1 MAKHKHMSQ
10 TNSTIDQK
18 KSKQAPTNSKEMAH
32 KPQKTS
38 RVFLILLIIVVL
50 AAVTTIAIGLH
61 LAQPLNPQAKEL
73 VKIVIPKGRSV
84 TQVANLLQE
93 KKIIKSSLVF
103 KIYCRLNQDRYQ
115 IQAGSFE
122 LSPSMDLAAILRTL
136 SEGADDIWITFP
148 EGLRREEIAQSL
160 SEYGLQSYNEQEFL
174 SLTVGLEGQLFPDTY
189 LVPKEITTQNIV
201 NLMQDTFNK
210 RITSLQSDIQQSQYT
225 LNQILTMASLLER
238 EARGLEE
245 MKLVSGVLWKRLE
258 KGMPLQVD
266 ATLQY
271 AMGYDESTQSWWSA
285 PLAGNKQ
292 FDSKFNTYLNPGLPP
307 HPICNPGLD
316 AITAALRPAQS
327 EYWYYLHDPQ
337 GQIHFGRT
345 LEEHNQNVNQY
356 LR

>member
-1 MAKHKHMSQ
+1 MLK
-10 TNSTIDQK
+10 TNSAASQK
-18 KSKQAPTNSKEMAH
+18 KSSQPQVNSEKMVL

-38 RVFLILLIIVVL
+38 RIFLILLVMIVLV
-50 AAVTTIAIGLH
+50 AVSIIAIGLH
-61 LAQPLNPQAKEL
+61 LTQPVNPQTQQL

-84 TQVANLLQE
+84 TQVGNLLQE
-93 KKIIKSSLVF
+93 KEIIKSSLMF
-103 KIYCRLNQDRYQ
+103 KIYYRLNQDQYQ

-122 LSPSMDLAAILRTL
+122 LSPSMDLPTILGTL
-136 SEGADDIWITFP
+136 SEGADDIWITLP

-160 SEYGLQSYNEQEFL
+160 NEYSLRSYDEQEFL

-189 LVPKEITTQNIV
+189 LVAREVSTQNIV
-201 NLMQDTFNK
+201 NLMQDTFDK
-210 RITSLQSDIQQSQYT
+210 KITSLQPEIKKSQYT
-225 LNQILTMASLLER
+225 LNEFLTMASLLER

-258 KGMPLQVD
+258 NGMPLQVD

-271 AMGYDESTQSWWSA
+271 ATGYDESTQSWWST
-285 PLAGNKQ
+285 PLVENKQ
-292 FDSKFNTYLNPGLPP
+292 IDSKFNTYLNPGLPP

-316 AITAALRPAQS
+316 AITAALHPTQS
-327 EYWYYLHDPQ
+327 DYWYYLHDSQ

>member
-1 MAKHKHMSQ
+1 MLQ
-10 TNSTIDQK
+10 TNSTTDQK
-18 KSKQAPTNSKEMAH
+18 KSKPTQADFKKMTH
-32 KPQKTS
+32 KPQK
-38 RVFLILLIIVVL
+38 RLRIFLILLIATMSVATIM
-50 AAVTTIAIGLH
+50 AVIGLH
-61 LAQPLNPQAKEL
+61 LAQPINPQAKEL
-73 VKIVIPKGRSV
+73 IKIVIPKGSSV
-84 TQVANLLQE
+84 TQVGHLLQE
-93 KKIIKSSLVF
+93 KKIIKNSLMF
-103 KIYCRLNQDRYQ
+103 KIYYRLNRDQYQ

-122 LSPSMDLAAILRTL
+122 LSPSMDLATILSTL
-136 SEGADDIWITFP
+136 SAGADDIWVTIP

-160 SEYGLQSYNEQEFL
+160 NEYSLLSYDEQEFL
-174 SLTVGLEGQLFPDTY
+174 SLTVGFEGQLFPDTY
-189 LVPKEITTQNIV
+189 LVPREILTQNIV
-201 NLMQDTFNK
+201 NLMRDTFDK
-210 RITSLQSDIQQSQYT
+210 KIMSLQPDIQQSEYT